1 MAKKDWLNHSSIY
14 SQQHHLFYRWVMYPV
29 IILLFFLGLFLV
41 FAKKEIVIKTPAQ
54 LTAETKKLQVPVNA
68 KIIKNNLYEN
78 QQVKKGESVAL
89 FDTSNLS
96 SEKQQIEQQNASI
109 ESQIKAAKLFV
120 DSLTQGENLFEEE
133 DSFGYSNQLN
143 GLVSEQSSN
152 DYLAKQSIEE
162 NQKAL
167 ESYNETQNQL
177 SKQLEARQNDTDQ
190 WKTIRSAWM
199 SQQDVQG
206 ISSENQSLYQSW
218 RSQLKDMPEEQ
229 KRQTSTTILSSI
241 DEHISQLKKEI
252 EQIQLEQSKLI
263 SPINSDNE
271 INSQNEKMKQA
282 KEQALA
288 TTKQKVSELTDTL
301 KKNGIEIKSLA
312 DQISMGN
319 LTAPMDGIVHINK
332 EIFGQQEIPKGTLL
346 AEIYPSES
354 NKSLEFTALISANE
368 MTHVKTGMK
377 VHFKLDKKGVAPVI
391 VNGKLKEIDETS
403 TNTKQGGF
411 FNVKGEL
418 QPTKKIHNRYG
429 LTGEI
434 SLIIGKKTYWQS
446 IKDTLLNQE

>member
-319 LTAPMDGIVHINK
+319 LTAPMDGIFI
-332 EIFGQQEIPKGTLL
+332 
-346 AEIYPSES
+346 
-354 NKSLEFTALISANE
+354 
-368 MTHVKTGMK
+368 
-377 VHFKLDKKGVAPVI
+377 
-391 VNGKLKEIDETS
+391 
-403 TNTKQGGF
+403 
-411 FNVKGEL
+411 
-418 QPTKKIHNRYG
+418 
-429 LTGEI
+429 
-434 SLIIGKKTYWQS
+434 
-446 IKDTLLNQE
+446 